1 MTSERTHILIVK
13 FLSDKL
19 SKEEEQELEKL
30 LENEGNQ
37 TLFTEMV
44 QANLYSDYALRKFSS
59 QHLKRKLKDAMY
71 EQAHPVPRTRKLTI
85 YRYAA
90 IAIVVLGTAFAIK
103 AILSGTYQSDE
114 QIIPRDQPV
123 VLELENGET
132 QILDL
137 SVSKLVQNGQGL
149 ILGSQEKELIRY
161 SDSSQIEKL
170 IYNTIKVPFGKRFDL
185 VLSDGTK
192 VFLNSGSSMRYPVKF
207 LQGQTREVFL
217 TGEAFFDV
225 SSDENRKF
233 FVGAEKLNVSVLGT
247 RFMVSLYEEDQSTSV
262 VLEEGIVELFE
273 KSINVPTKLMPGE
286 RGVLDYETGVL
297 TKAFVNTQLFTSWM
311 QGVLV
316 FRNETFANISKKL
329 ERVYNVTIISE
340 NPDFDKEVF
349 NASFDNETIE
359 DILSYFQDSYN
370 MNYIIEDNIIYI
382 K

>member
-59 QHLKRKLKDAMY
+59 QHLKQKLKDAMN
-71 EQAHPVPRTRKLTI
+71 EQAHPVPRTRKLPI

-103 AILSGTYQSDE
+103 TILSGTYQSDE

-132 QILDL
+132 QILDP
-137 SVSKLVQNGQGL
+137 SVSKLVQSGQGL

-225 SSDENRKF
+225 SFDENRNF

-273 KSINVPTKLMPGE
+273 KSINVPTKLIPGE

-340 NPDFDKEVF
+340 NSDFDKEVF